1 MDIYGRFDFVYDGQG
16 GPAKMLEYN
25 ADTPTGL
32 IEAAVAQWFWLQD
45 VFPEKDQWNGIHEA
59 LIRQWKKL
67 QYRTGMSTLHIAHSE
82 AEESGEDWMTA
93 AYMRDVASQG
103 GWTTIGI
110 NMSDIGWDPNLN
122 RFVDLDNFMISTI
135 FKLYPW
141 ELMMKEPFGQRL
153 LQRAHN
159 PRWVEPAWKMLL
171 SNKALLAALW
181 HLYPDHPNLLP
192 AYLNDPGPLKEWV
205 AKPLHGR
212 EGDNISIH
220 APGIEIQQPGG
231 YGREGWCYQQ
241 YHSLPDFD
249 GNHPVLGL
257 WVVDGESVGCGI
269 RESDGPIT
277 DYFCRFV
284 PNTIDAPAPFRAQAC
299 HLLQQGSYRT
309 MSTETPTPGG
319 GPASGQP
326 GGPAVVPSK
335 GLHAGILDLGDS
347 VMLGLAS
354 TAPVYSLAAT
364 LGLIVAVNGN
374 YTPLIL
380 ILGFIPVLF
389 IAYAFRE
396 LNSAMPDCGTTFFWA
411 RRAFGPWA
419 GWLGGWGVAL
429 AGIVVLANLAQMAGQ
444 VPVAADRRRF
454 PGGERPGW

>member
-1 MDIYGRFDFVYDGQG
+1 MRRLGSAPRPDWKERIEEQGLVFSTTALPDGTNVEYWHEGAYYEFTMDEVETLEETAEDMHRMCLEAAKFLATGAMGNIGIGPQALELAAESLQAGDADVYGRFDFVYDGRG

-82 AEESGEDWMTA
+82 AEQSGEDWMTA
-93 AYMRDVASQG
+93 AYMRDVASQA

-122 RFVDLDNFMISTI
+122 RFVDLDNFMISTM

-141 ELMMKEPFGQRL
+141 ELMMKEPFGHRL

-192 AYLNDPGPLKEWV
+192 AYLDGPGPLKEWV

-212 EGDNISIH
+212 EGDNIKIH
-220 APGIEIQQPGG
+220 AAGINLEQPGG

-241 YHSLPDFD
+241 FHALPDFD
-249 GNHPVLGL
+249 GNRPVLGL

-284 PNTIDAPAPFRAQAC
+284 PNTIDSPAP
-299 HLLQQGSYRT
+299 
-309 MSTETPTPGG
+309 P
-319 GPASGQP
+319 
-326 GGPAVVPSK
+326 VPSSNQSHSSK
-335 GLHAGILDLGDS
+335 AGI
-347 VMLGLAS
+347 
-354 TAPVYSLAAT
+354 T
-364 LGLIVAVNGN
+364 L
-374 YTPLIL
+374 
-380 ILGFIPVLF
+380 
-389 IAYAFRE
+389 
-396 LNSAMPDCGTTFFWA
+396 
-411 RRAFGPWA
+411 
-419 GWLGGWGVAL
+419 
-429 AGIVVLANLAQMAGQ
+429 
-444 VPVAADRRRF
+444 
-454 PGGERPGW
+454 